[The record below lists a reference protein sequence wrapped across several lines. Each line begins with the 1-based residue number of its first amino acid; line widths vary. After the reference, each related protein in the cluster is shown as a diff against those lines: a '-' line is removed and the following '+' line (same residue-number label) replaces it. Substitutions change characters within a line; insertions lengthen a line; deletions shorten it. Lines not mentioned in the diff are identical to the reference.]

1 MGFNLSSII
10 TGKRYII
17 EVTDILIHFNGFI
30 TGCWKSD
37 EEQFGGCNTIS
48 TLCWLY
54 SYNFPDLLKIIIFV
68 FFKLISKPREA

>member
-17 EVTDILIHFNGFI
+17 EVTYILIHFNGFI

-48 TLCWLY
+48 TLVETMR
-54 SYNFPDLLKIIIFV
+54 NTIFRKTEIQITGIHLLVMF
-68 FFKLISKPREA
+68 

>member
-17 EVTDILIHFNGFI
+17 KVTDVLIHFNGFI

-48 TLCWLY
+48 TLVETMR
-54 SYNFPDLLKIIIFV
+54 NTIFRNTEIQITGIHLLVMF
-68 FFKLISKPREA
+68 